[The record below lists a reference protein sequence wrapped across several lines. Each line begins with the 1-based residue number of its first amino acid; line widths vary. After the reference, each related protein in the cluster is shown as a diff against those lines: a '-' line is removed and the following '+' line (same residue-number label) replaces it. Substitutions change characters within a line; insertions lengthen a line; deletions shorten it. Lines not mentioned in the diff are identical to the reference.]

1 MLEERFY
8 LKFGKPMSKIGQKPV
23 SLDGMTQIELNEGS
37 IKVTG
42 KDCTLTL
49 SVPYIIAIEKT
60 EKELL
65 IGRKND
71 SKSAKALHGLT
82 RSLVQNAVT
91 GVNKPW
97 EKRLEVVG
105 TGYRVKMQGAD
116 IVLEVGYS
124 HPIIFKPIE
133 GIHLSIEGNN
143 KIIVKGIDKQKVGE
157 VAYQIKVS
165 KKPDPY
171 KGKGVRYE
179 GEHIKLKAGKKAK
192 TAGAK

>member
-42 KDCTLTL
+42 KDGTLTL
-49 SVPYIIAIEKT
+49 SVPSIIAIEKT

-157 VAYQIKVS
+157 VAYQIKVRRNQIPI
-165 KKPDPY
+165 K
-171 KGKGVRYE
+171 VRE
-179 GEHIKLKAGKKAK
+179 LDMKENILN
-192 TAGAK
+192 